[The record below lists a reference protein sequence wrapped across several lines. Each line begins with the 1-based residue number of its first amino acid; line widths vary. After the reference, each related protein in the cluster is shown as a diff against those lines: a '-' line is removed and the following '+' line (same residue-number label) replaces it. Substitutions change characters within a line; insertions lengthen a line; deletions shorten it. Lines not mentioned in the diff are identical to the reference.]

1 MFKSRVSDIKKERKK
16 ALFFRELVSLIQELG
31 NKEKD
36 VAEVFVS
43 HVDISPN
50 SGICYI
56 YFSTYKEPG
65 DEVFHKV
72 FPTLML
78 YRASL
83 RTAFAKRIQ
92 VRYVPE
98 IIFLYDKAK
107 ERERR
112 VNDLLNKIQDQDE
125 APAPEADENQED

>member
-125 APAPEADENQED
+125 APAPKVDRSE

>member
-125 APAPEADENQED
+125 VPAPEADENQED